1 MMYFQQENMQLTVY
15 SIPKLGANPPSISD
29 LAELRCRELPFG
41 CRALTAN
48 SLNLRDGN
56 TVIVNYY
63 QAGSSRKG
71 RLLTSQIYVYCQRL
85 DSLLSVFVK
94 EA

>member
-1 MMYFQQENMQLTVY
+1 MSYRLQILQCIV
-15 SIPKLGANPPSISD
+15 IPKLGANPPSITD

-41 CRALTAN
+41 CRTLTVD

-63 QAGSSRKG
+63 QEG
-71 RLLTSQIYVYCQRL
+71 I
-85 DSLLSVFVK
+85 SLRRFADIFRRMNFMLF
-94 EA
+94 